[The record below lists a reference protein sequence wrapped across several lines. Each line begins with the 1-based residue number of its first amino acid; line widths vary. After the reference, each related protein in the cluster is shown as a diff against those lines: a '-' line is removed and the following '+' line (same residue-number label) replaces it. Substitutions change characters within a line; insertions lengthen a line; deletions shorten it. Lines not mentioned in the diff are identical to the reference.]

1 MNITEYLTNY
11 TTIDQLPNS
20 KSFVIETE
28 NLVLIGRTVT
38 LSKYNDLVNPFSSF
52 VEESKNNNTD
62 EDDSES
68 NNTDIYKVAIAQY
81 NINPY
86 AADTQFPYQS

>member
-11 TTIDQLPNS
+11 TTINQLPNS

-38 LSKYNDLVNPFSSF
+38 LAKYNDLVNPFSSF

-68 NNTDIYKVAIAQY
+68 NNTDIYKVAIA
-81 NINPY
+81 
-86 AADTQFPYQS
+86 

>member
-1 MNITEYLTNY
+1 MNITEYLANY
-11 TTIDQLPNS
+11 TTINQLPNS
-20 KSFVIETE
+20 KAFVIETE
-28 NLVLIGRTVT
+28 NLVLIGRTIT
-38 LSKYNDLVNPFSSF
+38 LAKYNDLVNPFSSF

-68 NNTDIYKVAIAQY
+68 NNTEIYKVAIAQY

-86 AADTQFPYQS
+86 AADTKFPYQS